1 MDDAQRRLS
10 RIGAIGVIAGMI
22 AGAPLASAQAP
33 SGTRTPAIF
42 APPTPTAT
50 PAPGEAAT
58 NPAEAVKK
66 SLEQSHEKSA
76 EAVKGAAGAVKEGAE
91 KAAEGAKEAVEN
103 PAEAAKKAAE
113 ATAAKTKEVVL
124 DFRTDMHHWPER
136 VWEDIEGIP
145 SVRTAIALGLGA
157 GLAGIS
163 SEKWD
168 DKIRR
173 NVAKNPDR
181 FGLAENHGLD
191 TAANPYTVFG
201 VSSALYGT
209 SLFFD
214 SPKLHEFSLDMM
226 SALTIDE
233 PINFALKK
241 AFHTRRP
248 NGDPEGFPSGHAAAA
263 MTLAS
268 LLQQHFGLYPAL
280 AGYTFAA
287 FVGWHRIDDRKHDLS
302 DVIFGSA
309 LGWAVG
315 MSVGDV
321 NELPIIQAHLVPV
334 LGPQRTAGL
343 GLEWQF

>member
-22 AGAPLASAQAP
+22 AGAPLASAQSPGAAD
-33 SGTRTPAIF
+33 TPAIF
-42 APPTPTAT
+42 SQPTAT
-50 PAPGEAAT
+50 PTPAGAAPS
-58 NPAEAVKK
+58 NPAEAVGETLQK
-66 SLEQSHEKSA
+66 SHEKS
-76 EAVKGAAGAVKEGAE
+76 KDTLKDAAGAVKEGAE
-91 KAAEGAKEAVEN
+91 KAKEGAKEAVEN

-113 ATAAKTKEVVL
+113 AAAAKTKEAAL

-136 VWEDIEGIP
+136 VWLDIEEIP
-145 SVRTAIALGLGA
+145 SVRTAVVLGLGA

-173 NVAKNPDR
+173 NVAKHPDR

-209 SLFFD
+209 SLFLD

-248 NGDPEGFPSGHAAAA
+248 NGDPDGFPSGHEAAA
-263 MTLAS
+263 MTLAA

-302 DVIFGSA
+302 DVIFGGA

-315 MSVGDV
+315 MSVGGVD
-321 NELPIIQAHLVPV
+321 ELPIIQAHFVPV
-334 LGPQRTAGL
+334 LAGRRTAGL
-343 GLEWQF
+343 GLEWRF